1 VAKKAHAR
9 RYAHAVFEIAVERQ
23 ELDKW
28 QSDLEMIAVLGQ
40 DTAVV
45 ALLENPKLH
54 FDDKAKLLAG
64 VLGDVSPLAL
74 NLVYLLV
81 ARGRLNIVAEI
92 ADGYQ
97 EMLDAHRGIERADV
111 ITAIPLDD
119 EDKLRLE
126 ARLGALVDK
135 KVVAKQEVDASL
147 LGGIVARMGGKLL
160 DGSVRSKLAAL
171 TKEISSIPR

>member
-1 VAKKAHAR
+1 MAKKAHAR
-9 RYAHAVFEIAVERQ
+9 RYAKAVFEIAIERQ

-28 QSDLEMIAVLGQ
+28 QSDLEKIAILGQ

-45 ALLENPKLH
+45 ALLENPKLR
-54 FDDKAKLLAG
+54 FDDKAKLLVG
-64 VLGDVSPLAL
+64 VLGDISPLAL

-81 ARGRLNIVAEI
+81 ARGRLNMAADI
-92 ADGYQ
+92 AAHYQ
-97 EMLDAHRGIERADV
+97 QMLDSYRGIERADV

-126 ARLGALVDK
+126 ARLGTMVDK
-135 KVVAKQEVDASL
+135 KVVIEKEVDVNL

-171 TKEISSIPR
+171 KKEISSIPR